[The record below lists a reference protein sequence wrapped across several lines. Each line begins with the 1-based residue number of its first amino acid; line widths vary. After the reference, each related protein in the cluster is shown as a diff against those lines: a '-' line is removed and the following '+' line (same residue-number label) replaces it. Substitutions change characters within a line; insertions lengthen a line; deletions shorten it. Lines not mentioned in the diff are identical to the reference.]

1 LGEDSALVN
10 SHHTE
15 KPDEK
20 NKKIELSSNVG
31 YLSQLRKEKEK
42 EIKKLEEKIK
52 PKRPSKTKIYIT
64 SKDKKKNYDNPSE
77 IKLGR
82 IYTTLNQ
89 NPPKPKQKAKS
100 VQKVKIINQNNNTLK
115 EQNFTNIDDNNKIE
129 YDIDNLFQKK
139 MKFDSQIKEIKEFLK
154 K

>member
-1 LGEDSALVN
+1 M
-10 SHHTE
+10 
-15 KPDEK
+15 
-20 NKKIELSSNVG
+20 
-31 YLSQLRKEKEK
+31 SQLRKEKEK
-42 EIKKLEEKIK
+42 EIKKLEEKTK
-52 PKRPSKTKIYIT
+52 SKRPSKTKIYIT

-89 NPPKPKQKAKS
+89 NPPKAKQKAKS
-100 VQKVKIINQNNNTLK
+100 VQKVKINNQNNSTYK
-115 EQNFTNIDDNNKIE
+115 EQNFTNNINDNNKIE

-139 MKFDSQIKEIKEFLK
+139 MKFDRQIKEIKEFLK

>member
-1 LGEDSALVN
+1 MR
-10 SHHTE
+10 
-15 KPDEK
+15 
-20 NKKIELSSNVG
+20 KK
-31 YLSQLRKEKEK
+31 KEK
-42 EIKKLEEKIK
+42 EIKKLEEKTK
-52 PKRPSKTKIYIT
+52 SKRPSKTKIYIT

-89 NPPKPKQKAKS
+89 NPPKAKQKAKS
-100 VQKVKIINQNNNTLK
+100 VQKVKINNQNNNTYK
-115 EQNFTNIDDNNKIE
+115 EQNFTNNIDDNNKIE

-154 K
+154 KWLLYLLILLLILNI